1 MATLRSDEG
10 CPWDREQTHDTL
22 KRYVIEEAY
31 ELLEA
36 IEAEDDEALVE
47 ELGDVLLQV
56 VFHAQ
61 IAAEEQRFSMA
72 DVIETL
78 REKLI
83 RRHPHV
89 FGDAEAED
97 AEQVLRT
104 WAEVKRQE
112 RAEASHDTQQPPSLL
127 ASVPRSLPALM
138 EAEKVQRRAAR
149 VDFQWDDISG
159 AWAKVTEELGEL
171 QRAARSTSASEA
183 DAETSKAAVAE
194 ELGDV
199 LFAVVNVARYLGVDA
214 EESLRSTSGKFRRRF
229 AYIEAQAAAAGRSLE
244 DMTLEEM
251 DALWDEAKGQR
262 RG

>member
-10 CPWDREQTHDTL
+10 CPWDREQTHDSL

-36 IEAEDDEALVE
+36 IEAEDDEALVD

-61 IAAEEQRFSMA
+61 IAAEENRFTMA
-72 DVIETL
+72 DVIEAL
-78 REKLI
+78 RQKLI

-97 AEQVLRT
+97 AKEVVRT

-112 RAEASHDTQQPPSLL
+112 RAANASRDGEPRSLL

-138 EAEKVQRRAAR
+138 EAEQVQRRAAQ

-159 AWAKVTEELGEL
+159 AWAKVNEELDEL
-171 QRAARSTSASEA
+171 QRAAQSMAAPAADTAASQ
-183 DAETSKAAVAE
+183 AAVAD

-214 EESLRSTSGKFRRRF
+214 EQSLRETSGKFRRRF
-229 AYIEAQAAAAGRSLE
+229 AHIEARARETGRALE
-244 DMTLEEM
+244 EMTLEEM

>member
-78 REKLI
+78 RQKLI

-159 AWAKVTEELGEL
+159 AWAKVTEELG
-171 QRAARSTSASEA
+171 
-183 DAETSKAAVAE
+183 
-194 ELGDV
+194 
-199 LFAVVNVARYLGVDA
+199 
-214 EESLRSTSGKFRRRF
+214 
-229 AYIEAQAAAAGRSLE
+229 
-244 DMTLEEM
+244 
-251 DALWDEAKGQR
+251 
-262 RG
+262 